1 MSTRHRGTLRNRLTN
16 LRPWLIDHLPAGVLE
31 RPAEWF
37 LGLLSI
43 VSGFGGL
50 FGPVEQASLQSLLP
64 HVVHRGWNLALIV
77 GGTALLSGLS
87 SIRYVPD
94 RKGYAIT
101 RLPGYR
107 LGCRLLG
114 LASYVYAGALLWSSG
129 FDGFF
134 PAAIVLAFGIAFTI
148 RLLTLGGRDT

>member
-1 MSTRHRGTLRNRLTN
+1 MHRKQRALAVRI
-16 LRPWLIDHLPAGVLE
+16 WLIDHLPAGVLE

-37 LGLLSI
+37 LAILSI
-43 VSGFGGL
+43 VSGIGGL
-50 FGPVEQASLQSLLP
+50 IGPVEQASLDALLP
-64 HVVHRGWNLALIV
+64 SFVHRSWNLALVV
-77 GGTALLSGLS
+77 GGVALISGLS

-94 RKGYAIT
+94 QSGYAIT

-114 LASYVYAGALLWSSG
+114 LASYVYAGSLLWTAR

-134 PAAIVLAFGIAFTI
+134 PSMVVLTFGLVFTV
-148 RLLTLGGRDT
+148 RLLTLKGRAQ

>member
-1 MSTRHRGTLRNRLTN
+1 MGRHALRGQAARM
-16 LRPWLIDHLPAGVLE
+16 WLIGHLPAGVLE

-37 LGLLSI
+37 LGLLSV
-43 VSGFGGL
+43 VSGLGGL
-50 FGPVEQASLQSLLP
+50 FGPVEQASLQALLP

-77 GGTALLSGLS
+77 GGIALISGLS

-94 RKGYAIT
+94 QRGYAIT

-114 LASYVYAGALLWSSG
+114 LASYVYAGALLWTSR

-134 PAAIVLAFGIAFTI
+134 PSMVVLVFGLVFTV
-148 RLLTLGGRDT
+148 RLLALRGRDA

>member
-1 MSTRHRGTLRNRLTN
+1 MRDDLSRIRI
-16 LRPWLIDHLPAGVLE
+16 WLLEHVPAGVLE

-50 FGPVEQASLQSLLP
+50 FGPVEQASLEDLLP
-64 HVVHRGWNLALIV
+64 DLVHRGWNVALIL
-77 GGTALLSGLS
+77 GGVALLSGLS
-87 SIRYVPD
+87 SIRYVP
-94 RKGYAIT
+94 RQRGYVIT

-114 LASYVYAGALLWSSG
+114 IASYAYAGALLWSSG
-129 FDGFF
+129 YAGFF
-134 PAAIVLAFGIAFTI
+134 PAMVVLVFGLVFTV
-148 RLLTLGGRDT
+148 RLLTLKGRDS

>member
-1 MSTRHRGTLRNRLTN
+1 MMRAYIEQARSWTLEHI
-16 LRPWLIDHLPAGVLE
+16 PPGVRE

-43 VSGFGGL
+43 VSGLGGL
-50 FGPVEQASLQSLLP
+50 FGPVEQASLEALLP
-64 HVVHRGWNLALIV
+64 DVIHRGWNVALVLGGIALI
-77 GGTALLSGLS
+77 SGLS
-87 SIRYVPD
+87 SIRYIPD
-94 RKGYAIT
+94 QRGYAIT

-114 LASYVYAGALLWSSG
+114 LASYAYAGALLWTSG

-134 PAAIVLAFGIAFTI
+134 PSMVVLVFGLVFTV
-148 RLLTLGGRDT
+148 RLLTLGGRTS